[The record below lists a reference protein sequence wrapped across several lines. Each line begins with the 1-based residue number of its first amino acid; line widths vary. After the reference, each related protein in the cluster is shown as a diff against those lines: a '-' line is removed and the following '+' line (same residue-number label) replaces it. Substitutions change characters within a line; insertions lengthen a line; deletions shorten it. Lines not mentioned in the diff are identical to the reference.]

1 MFTNSDI
8 TLYLCTKEGK
18 LEKFTRRVVKNVY
31 WEDVEHS
38 TFLKTG
44 QRGSC
49 TALVMLPLS
58 SLDGAINFT
67 KGKDL
72 MIKGV
77 VDVVDFEFDNTSQA
91 TIAEGI
97 ARLKTSYKALTLVS
111 VDERLY
117 GSKSVQHYE
126 LTGK

>member
-18 LEKFTRRVVKNVY
+18 LEKFTRQVVRNVY
-31 WEDVEHS
+31 WEDVDNA

-49 TALVMLPLS
+49 TALVMVPLG
-58 SLDGAINFT
+58 SLSGNINFT

-72 MIKGV
+72 MVKGV
-77 VDVVDFEFDNTSQA
+77 IDFEFDNASQA
-91 TIAEGI
+91 AISEGI
-97 ARLKTSYKALTLVS
+97 AKLKTNYKALTLVS

-117 GSKSVQHYE
+117 GSKSVQHYYIE
-126 LTGK
+126 